1 MSPAA
6 QTLEF
11 QAEVEQLLGLMVH
24 SLYSHREVFLRE
36 LISNAS
42 DALDKLRLEAL
53 ARPELVAADE
63 RLAIRLE
70 VEPATRILRV
80 IDNGIGMSRQ
90 EVTENLGT
98 VARSGTRRFLEA
110 LRVQGQ
116 GGGTE
121 LIGQFGVGFYA
132 SFMVA
137 AEIVVETARAGE
149 SGGTRWRSDGK
160 ASFTVEDLP
169 RAARG
174 TRVELVLKPLET
186 DAGESDDFADPARL
200 RQLVR
205 RWSDFVAWPIEMAAA
220 HFADEEDAKRVKAP
234 DGVEVVVLNSQR
246 PLWSRPKDEITPG
259 EHAAFYRHLA
269 HASDEPLETIHFKGE
284 GTSEYTALLY
294 LPSERPLELFDPRA
308 ERSHVALYVR
318 HVLVMADCEELLP
331 PWLRFVRGVV
341 DSQDLPLNVSREI
354 LQQNRALVQ
363 IRSRLVKK
371 VLDALEALRDT
382 RRADYARFWRAFGPV
397 LKEGLVTDP
406 SRADAL
412 AALLLCASSRGGEP
426 TTLGEYASRLSKPDD
441 PILCLAAHDVAAAER
456 SPHLEAWRAREREVL
471 FFTDAVDEW
480 VLERLREFE
489 GHQLVR
495 IDRGQS
501 LPGGDAQ
508 REELEEQER
517 GERDL
522 LESLEGHLAG
532 RVDRVRFSGRLK
544 ASPAVLVDEE
554 GSVGPQLAE
563 LMRQAG
569 HEPPPRR
576 RALEL
581 NPSHPL
587 VERLARLARE
597 NRGSQRLADSA
608 ELLLGQALLAE
619 GSPLPDPARF
629 AHLVNELLLS
639 AV

>member
-1 MSPAA
+1 VSPAA
-6 QTLEF
+6 ETLEF

-53 ARPELVAADE
+53 ARPELAAAGE
-63 RLAIRLE
+63 RLAIRIE
-70 VEPATRILRV
+70 VEPAARILRV
-80 IDNGIGMSRQ
+80 VDNGIGMSRQ
-90 EVTENLGT
+90 EVVENLGT

-110 LRVQGQ
+110 LRAQGQ
-116 GGGTE
+116 AGGSE

-149 SGGTRWRSDGK
+149 TGGTRWRSDGK
-160 ASFTVEDLP
+160 ARFTVEDLP
-169 RAARG
+169 SAARG
-174 TRVELVLKPLET
+174 TRVELHLKPPE
-186 DAGESDDFADPARL
+186 DDPAERDDFTDPARL

-220 HFADEEDAKRVKAP
+220 HFEDDDDQKRVQAA

-246 PLWSRPKDEITPG
+246 PLWSRPKDEITAE

-354 LQQNRALVQ
+354 LQQNRALGQ

-371 VLDALEALRDT
+371 VLDALEALRDG
-382 RRADYARFWRAFGPV
+382 RRDDYLKFWRGFGTV

-406 SRADAL
+406 ARADAI
-412 AALLLCASSRGGEP
+412 AALLVCASSRGGEP
-426 TTLGEYASRLSKPDD
+426 TTLGECAGRLEKPDD
-441 PILCLAAHDVAAAER
+441 PILCLAAPDAAAAER
-456 SPHLEAWRAREREVL
+456 SPHLEAYKQRGREVL

-480 VLERLREFE
+480 VLERLREFQ
-489 GHQLVR
+489 GRMVVR
-495 IDRGQS
+495 IDRGEV

-508 REELEEQER
+508 REEIEEKER
-517 GERDL
+517 GERPL
-522 LESLEGHLAG
+522 LESLEGHLSG
-532 RVDRVRFSGRLK
+532 RVDRVRFSGRLTE
-544 ASPAVLVDEE
+544 SPAVLVDEE
-554 GSVGPQLAE
+554 GSVGPHLAE
-563 LMRQAG
+563 LMRQSG

-581 NPSHPL
+581 NPAHPL

-597 NRGSQRLADSA
+597 DSGSKRLADSA

-629 AHLVNELLLS
+629 GRLLNELLLS

>member
-1 MSPAA
+1 VSAP
-6 QTLEF
+6 QTLAF

-42 DALDKLRLEAL
+42 DALDKLRLESL
-53 ARPELVAADE
+53 ARPELLPSGE
-63 RLAIRLE
+63 RLAIRIE
-70 VEPATRILRV
+70 VEPAARILRV
-80 IDNGIGMSRQ
+80 VDNGIGMTRQ
-90 EVTENLGT
+90 EVIDNLGT

-110 LRVQGQ
+110 LRDKGQ
-116 GGGTE
+116 AGDSQ

-149 SGGTRWRSDGK
+149 AGGTRWRSDGK
-160 ASFTVEDLP
+160 SSFTIEELP

-174 TRVELVLKPLET
+174 TRVELHLKPPE
-186 DAGESDDFADPARL
+186 DDEAHERDEFTSPQRL
-200 RQLVR
+200 RELVR

-220 HFADEEDAKRVKAP
+220 HFEGEDDLPRSGAS
-234 DGVEVVVLNSQR
+234 DGVEVMVLNSQK
-246 PLWSRPKDEITPG
+246 PLWSRPKDEITAE

-269 HASDEPLETIHFKGE
+269 HGADDPLETVHFKGE
-284 GTSEYTALLY
+284 GASEYTALLY
-294 LPSERPLELFDPRA
+294 IPSERPIELFDPRA

-331 PWLRFVRGVV
+331 AWLRFVRGVV

-354 LQQNRALVQ
+354 LQQNRALGQ

-371 VLDALEALRDT
+371 LLDALEAMRDQ
-382 RRADYARFWRAFGPV
+382 RREDYLRFWRAFGTV

-406 SRADAL
+406 SRMEAI
-412 AALLLCASSRGGEP
+412 AALIVCASSRGGEP
-426 TTLGEYASRLSKPDD
+426 TTLAEAASRLTAPTD
-441 PILCLAAHDVAAAER
+441 PILCLAAESGEAAER

-471 FFTDAVDEW
+471 FFTDPVDEW
-480 VLERLREFE
+480 VLDRLREFQ
-489 GHQLVR
+489 GRKLVR
-495 IDRGQS
+495 IERGQV

-508 REELEEQER
+508 REELEQK
-517 GERDL
+517 ERDERAL
-522 LESLEGHLAG
+522 LEALEGRLAG
-532 RVDRVRFSGRLK
+532 RVEHVRFSGRL
-544 ASPAVLVDEE
+544 AESPAVLVDDE
-554 GSVGPQLAE
+554 GSVGPQLAAV
-563 LMRQAG
+563 MRQAG

-576 RALEL
+576 RTLEL
-581 NPSHPL
+581 NPAHPL

-597 NRGSQRLADSA
+597 EPSSPRLTDSA
-608 ELLLGQALLAE
+608 DLLLGQALLAE

-629 AHLVNELLLS
+629 GKLVNELLLAS
-639 AV
+639 V